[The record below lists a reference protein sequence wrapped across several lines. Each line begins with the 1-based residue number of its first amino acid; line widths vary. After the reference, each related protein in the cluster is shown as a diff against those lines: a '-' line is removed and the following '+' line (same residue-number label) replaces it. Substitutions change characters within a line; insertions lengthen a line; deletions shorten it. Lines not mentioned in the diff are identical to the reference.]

1 MIKDQKFGKMAAL
14 KATEII
20 DIPLDDAVS
29 KLKTVDEKF
38 FDTARVFFN

>member
-1 MIKDQKFGKMAAL
+1 MIRDEKFGKMAAL

-20 DIPLDDAVS
+20 DIPLDEAVS

-38 FDTARVFFN
+38 FETATVFFN